1 MLFYG
6 IRFVV
11 TLGIFNAS
19 LLVPPESLTGASY
32 YVVKAFIYKSVAGPY
47 RRALANQSGHQVIQ
61 IFISRGSPLQFC
73 YLKSRHG

>member
-6 IRFVV
+6 ICFVV

-32 YVVKAFIYKSVAGPY
+32 YVVKAFLYKSVAGPY
-47 RRALANQSGHQVIQ
+47 LRALANQSGHQVFQ
-61 IFISRGSPLQFC
+61 ISSVGSPVQFC
-73 YLKSRHG
+73 YVKSRHG